1 MLKQEDGM
9 PIFISYSRRD
19 SDFVDRLANQL
30 VQHKV
35 NIWLDRWEIHVGDSL
50 MSRVQDAISGASALL
65 VILSRSSVESA
76 WCEKEINGGLI
87 RELEERRTI
96 LLPVLIEDCRVP
108 IFLREKAYADFR
120 GDFDM
125 GLRTILEAIARV
137 TNANTG
143 RIDEPQYHT
152 DWALDWGKMD
162 ERAMFRYTIV
172 EQAQGQPYTVVSVV
186 EVIADREATRAYDSM
201 VRATSLDRT
210 HRLITRLMVDAVNS
224 PDELIFLLEDQF
236 ERTSDFAFS
245 DGYGDFYVRV
255 SARRLGADTGRDV
268 QFRIG
273 NQLRQILEHMVEVS
287 FSPREGRSPVTGR
300 PLGRA

>member
-1 MLKQEDGM
+1 M
-9 PIFISYSRRD
+9 SYSRRD

-50 MSRVQDAISGASALL
+50 LTKVQDAITGASALL
-65 VILSRSSVESA
+65 VILSQASVESA
-76 WCEKEINGGLI
+76 WCQKEINGGLM
-87 RELEERRTI
+87 RELGERRAI

-108 IFLREKAYADFR
+108 IFLQEKAYADFR
-120 GDFDM
+120 QDFDM
-125 GLRTILEAIARV
+125 GLRAILEAVARV

-143 RIDEPQYHT
+143 RIDETQYHT
-152 DWALDWGKMD
+152 DWALDWGRTD
-162 ERAMFRYTIV
+162 GQAMLRYTLV
-172 EQAQGQPYTVVSVV
+172 EQAQEQPYTVVSVV
-186 EVIADREATRAYDSM
+186 DVIADREATRAYDAM

-210 HRLITRLMVDAVNS
+210 HRLLTRLMVDAVNS

-236 ERTSDFAFS
+236 ECARDFVFS

-273 NQLRQILEHMVEVS
+273 NQLRQILEHMDDVS
-287 FSPREGRSPVTGR
+287 FSPREGV
-300 PLGRA
+300 